1 MSREMYNYKRTA
13 KRAAK
18 ELFYSNGTIDKID
31 KANSVPEI
39 ERIMRNARQE
49 V

>member
-18 ELFYSNGTIDKID
+18 ELFYSNVTIDKID

-39 ERIMRNARQE
+39 ERIMRNTRQE